1 MRKLIFLF
9 LLLLLAA
16 VSIFLIATNPSEKDF
31 VRHLRES
38 DVIPSAPDD
47 GVLGQIKNRVLKE
60 VLAQEAKAT
69 VARKNYLLFS
79 VFEYSSLVA
88 GQDRMVYLGIAD
100 RYVRLG
106 SASEKS

>member
-9 LLLLLAA
+9 LLLAA
-16 VSIFLIATNPSEKDF
+16 VSIFLTATNPNEKDF

-38 DVIPSAPDD
+38 DVIPSAPND
-47 GVLGQIKNRVLKE
+47 GVLGQIKSKVLKE

-69 VARKNYLLFS
+69 VARKSYLLFS

-88 GQDRMVYLGIAD
+88 GQDRTAYLGIANLF
-100 RYVRLG
+100 VRLG